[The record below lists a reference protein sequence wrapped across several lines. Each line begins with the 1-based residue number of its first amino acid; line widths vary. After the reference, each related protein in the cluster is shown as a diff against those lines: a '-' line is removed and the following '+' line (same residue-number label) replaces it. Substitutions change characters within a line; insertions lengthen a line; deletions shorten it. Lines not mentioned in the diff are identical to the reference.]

1 MKRIALIVLV
11 GLILIVVSA
20 CSPTAPATESTPPP
34 LEPTEVV
41 PTAVVEPVQP
51 IEETVDIPEITIDA
65 ADYSFTAPDPVRE
78 GWVRVRLTNSG
89 TEPHHA
95 QFMRLNDGVSL
106 EQFQAA
112 LQEGAG
118 PALALVQQ
126 MGGVGAI
133 APAGSAQ
140 VVLQMPAGEYVIL
153 CFIES
158 PSDHLPHLAKGM
170 VQPFTVQAADGPSAE
185 APTAALT
192 IRLKDFSFD
201 MPETLPAG
209 HTTIQVVNDGP
220 EAHEWNIM
228 RLAEGMTL
236 ADAQQYFA
244 APEGPPPFL
253 PVGGMNGLS
262 VGLSGFVETDLIPGT
277 YIAICNIPSPA
288 NEGHAHATLG
298 MIKEFTVT
306 GSTAAIDF
314 PVGKFVDPED
324 SFAGFYYYDDGTWA
338 FFEAGSIVVEGTYGV
353 DGNRITITV
362 TGDDTPG
369 CDVPAVY
376 DWSFDGTNLIH
387 SLAGEDNCAPRKAT
401 TDGSTWVLSGPA
413 PDR

>member
-1 MKRIALIVLV
+1 MKRTALIVLV

-20 CSPTAPATESTPPP
+20 CSPTTPAAESTPPP

-41 PTAVVEPVQP
+41 PTAVVEPDQP

-106 EQFQAA
+106 EQFQTA

-140 VVLQMPAGEYVIL
+140 VALQMPAGEYVIL

-170 VQPFTVQAADGPSAE
+170 VQPFTVQAADGPSAD
-185 APTAALT
+185 APTADLT

-209 HTTIQVVNDGP
+209 YTTIQVVNDGP

-236 ADAQQYFA
+236 EDAQQYLA

-253 PVGGMNGLS
+253 LVGGMNGLS
-262 VGLSGFVETDLIPGT
+262 AGLTGFVETDLLPGT

-288 NEGHAHATLG
+288 NDGHAHATLG

-306 GSTAAIDF
+306 GPTAVVDF
-314 PVGKFVDPED
+314 PVGKFVDPEA
-324 SFAGFYYYDDGTWA
+324 SFAGFYY
-338 FFEAGSIVVEGTYGV
+338 
-353 DGNRITITV
+353 
-362 TGDDTPG
+362 
-369 CDVPAVY
+369 
-376 DWSFDGTNLIH
+376 
-387 SLAGEDNCAPRKAT
+387 
-401 TDGSTWVLSGPA
+401 
-413 PDR
+413 